1 MRKLK
6 VLKSNMETPFQNYQM
21 ELGKKYVC
29 ENFDPN
35 PDELCSNGFYATDV
49 EGLTYSI
56 NQHKD
61 NRVFECEVGGQSVTI
76 NQYKQRFETI
86 ELIRELNRDE
96 IEQLALA
103 AEPEL
108 GYKLCE
114 AIYPINPL
122 IGDPKEVTEREIE
135 LLKQW
140 IAVRYAVE
148 ASLEYSVSGIIRDS
162 IGNSVKDPV
171 RDIVRES
178 VGDSVR
184 DSIGNS
190 IRVSVKDAV
199 WISVQDSI
207 WAYISSLFP
216 NVKKWEGI
224 DHAEGEN
231 PFQPSIDLWRSGFV
245 PSYDGTTCRLH
256 SGKGAKIVY
265 EMKI

>member
-56 NQHKD
+56 NQHED

-114 AIYPINPL
+114 AIYPRNPL
-122 IGDPKEVTEREIE
+122 IGDPKKVTERGIE

-162 IGNSVKDPV
+162 IGNSVKD
-171 RDIVRES
+171 IVRAIVKES
-178 VGDSVR
+178 VGNSIR
-184 DSIGNS
+184 DSTGDS
-190 IRVSVKDAV
+190 IRVSVKDA
-199 WISVQDSI
+199 I
-207 WAYISSLFP
+207 WASVKASVRYSVCDSVRYSVRVTFFSLALASSTSSGIWALVMWMIS
-216 NVKKWEGI
+216 G
-224 DHAEGEN
+224 
-231 PFQPSIDLWRSGFV
+231 RSRV
-245 PSYDGTTCRLH
+245 PL
-256 SGKGAKIVY
+256 K
-265 EMKI
+265 